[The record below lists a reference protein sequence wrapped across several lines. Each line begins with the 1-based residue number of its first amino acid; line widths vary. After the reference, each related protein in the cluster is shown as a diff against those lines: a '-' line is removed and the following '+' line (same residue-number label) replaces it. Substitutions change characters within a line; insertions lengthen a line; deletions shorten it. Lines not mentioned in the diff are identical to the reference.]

1 MLQRRLRGLS
11 QSQKTGLGLGM
22 IAIGLVTFAVGILIA
37 HYANFPVTET
47 IDGVE
52 TTVEVDYF
60 GWIPRGWFPVTIGQ
74 IIAFTAS
81 QIMIVGAAIAF
92 LLDRKMTW
100 ARATFAAFIVFLQ
113 LVLYLGTVPSEWLN
127 LTQGPLEWTEQTDLF
142 TIPPW
147 LVLNNDIT
155 ISLAFV
161 KDFVSINYNMGILTL
176 MIIFAYKIQDWGKPL
191 PDETAEVEAV
201 SPYGRPLVKGTS

>member
-1 MLQRRLRGLS
+1 MLQRRLRALT
-11 QSQKTGLGLGM
+11 QSQKTGLGVGL
-22 IAIGLVTFAVGILIA
+22 IAVGLVIFAIGILIA

-47 IDGVE
+47 VDGVQTE
-52 TTVEVDYF
+52 VEVDYF
-60 GWIPRGWFPVTIGQ
+60 GWIPRGWLPVTIGQ

-81 QIMIVGAAIAF
+81 QIMVAGTAIAF
-92 LLDRKMTW
+92 ILDRKMTW
-100 ARATFAAFIVFLQ
+100 ARASFAAFVVFIE

-127 LTQGPLEWTEQTDLF
+127 LTQGPLEWTEQSDLF

-161 KDFVSINYNMGILTL
+161 KDFVSINYNMAILTL

-191 PDETAEVEAV
+191 PEQAAEVEAV
-201 SPYGRPLVKGTS
+201 SPYGRPLVKGSS